1 MAYSCFYV
9 LEPEFYGFETVLLLF
24 HTQDWLHYVK
34 CCVFST
40 NYTIIITIMGIIRFL
55 HNNKNDRIGNKTT
68 TTGAKV
74 ALLVVA

>member
-1 MAYSCFYV
+1 M
-9 LEPEFYGFETVLLLF
+9 
-24 HTQDWLHYVK
+24 K

-40 NYTIIITIMGIIRFL
+40 NYTIIIIIMGIIRFL